1 MGQKNFEFP
10 DVNSAPVR
18 NVNYFFPLS
27 LVMFADEKENFNR
40 VFREKFSSTLENK
53 KALYTP
59 HGNVAEYFPKTVKQ
73 TNDFLALIDLAVRNV
88 TLFIA
93 PPTTDVRHTNNIHVD
108 GTKTPSGE
116 DTVLE
121 ARLSYYEMSDVP
133 GIVRW
138 YPGGGNYQHIRVS
151 EPGKNESST
160 FTLDWIQKLKESK
173 IGMEDA
179 PDWTF
184 ATSTN
189 TPSGIIRTN
198 LPHHVIQ
205 GGSVRI
211 TVSCQLVWAKSR
223 SPTGVWQ
230 HIEENYSK
238 LGI

>member
-10 DVNSAPVR
+10 AVDSEPVR
-18 NVNYFFPLS
+18 NTSYFFPLS
-27 LVMFADEKENFNR
+27 LQMVAEEKQNFYAVFKNR
-40 VFREKFSSTLENK
+40 FLHTIENK

-59 HGNVAEYFPKTVKQ
+59 HGNVAVYFPKTVEQ
-73 TNDFLALIDLAVRNV
+73 TNKFLQPINLRVRNM

-93 PPTTDVRHTNNIHVD
+93 PPTADVRHTNNIHVD
-108 GTKTPSGE
+108 GVRDVDGS
-116 DTVLE
+116 DTILE
-121 ARLSYYEMSDVP
+121 ARFSYYEMSDVP

-138 YPGGGNYQHIRVS
+138 YPPGDQYQHIKVS
-151 EPGKNESST
+151 VPGKEESST
-160 FTLDWIQKLKESK
+160 FTLDWIQQLKERK

-198 LPHHVIQ
+198 IPHHVIQ
-205 GGSVRI
+205 GGSTRI
-211 TVSCQLVWAKSR
+211 TVSCQLVWADTR
-223 SPTGVWQ
+223 SPRGVWQ
-230 HIEENYSK
+230 HIEENYAK